1 MKTRL
6 LLISMVAVFVAGLSQ
21 FYIWVSPK
29 EQSIT
34 TFEGIED
41 KHTITARNTADSQFP
56 NFPIGISQT
65 IELTLDERTK
75 HRLTEREWRDQIRD
89 WLLLTVISDS
99 GLSANDIGNTL
110 FDLPPLRY
118 GYLKASGQFEYGES
132 RSVYI
137 GNNQILALV
146 PANASQE
153 TRDDAI
159 SDVIDRHRKD
169 QLGEIDTVSLFEY
182 HLSDED
188 TSAEITQLPSINV
201 ALYLRPEKGYHEATI
216 KTLDDLQHFLQN
228 IDDLTYAQMTSKG
241 LILGGRKMQSYE
253 FRGIGIQEVAAI
265 WQSEQDI
272 SRKERELK
280 EFIEAEETAYNNRW
294 RNRYYSNNS
303 ERIRLENESEKD
315 WQQVDARIIEKAK
328 KLRIVEGSGFSLDPT
343 YDFDGLH
350 ESFST
355 ILKELGD
362 SNHLI
367 SELKNAVDQLT
378 DKNIIP
384 ILTFL
389 DALNVSE
396 NLDDNII
403 AAFLTGLT
411 NQYRFQAARY
421 DGKLQGTEAGMVLFY
436 TDLLAK
442 IWAINYLNSAP
453 INDINGFI
461 DLTRVSRP
469 PIYER
474 ESDDLPAARIWFG
487 HTDRG
492 FNIAHDYSRLF
503 FKRISTR
510 IYSKGNNPLSPS
522 DEVQTSAFFSA
533 PIDWWDDHYEEVAR
547 YEPEYFRLNEIMKW
561 STLIGFLAEHDT
573 KNELNFLDSVKV
585 DRSNWFPTWAQNNK
599 LLRFDL
605 WKKIE
610 FFEKGFKNSETEAM
624 AILYSND
631 EDDNSYLY
639 GGVSLAPK
647 KIFKN
652 RSVVPQDIN
661 KMTRRSNIDYSVR
674 LSPGEFRSYEGITYN
689 IENIRLNKV
698 SLQSI
703 PSPDLRFRSLDSDV
717 VNKPIARHIT
727 QQTNGMKLEA
737 SIGGN
742 GIGEFN
748 IVKTPHGYKATWS
761 SGELDA
767 GQSLVL
773 QASRSP
779 DPEVV
784 FSSDPFVKQLV
795 KLPAPNNYAVKLHDN
810 DKWMVVA
817 KGGGGDS
824 TVGGGWH
831 SRVSN
836 PDGGESY
843 LIKLVDRNTI
853 ENNLQK
859 EQWITYTEPSGG
871 RLVAA
876 DISIRGPP
884 SQGTSNVTLLIE
896 GKTVKATV
904 DDATGAVFIPK
915 KDLSG
920 ATPKQLLET
929 SNRFDHAQ
937 LEKIRHG
944 ARTSDEPLLISST
957 RSPEIQ
963 SALQKSD
970 NQSVA
975 NKIVENPAT
984 AKLELEKAIANDFN
998 QFFRLRD
1005 DGKIQNSL
1013 LELDKMQQKYGPQAD
1028 IIYAKA
1034 DIELSQ
1040 GKFLQAI
1047 ETLGKE
1053 KMGHSGN
1060 PSVFKEI
1067 SSAYPL
1073 RDPQIGAKAIPKED
1087 SLATNMLGRTVY
1099 RQDSSSLNSLDWNMS
1114 AEKAIHQ
1121 ALEMDRV
1128 AVFMLSDSNIA
1139 NFNPVKII
1147 THTELKNTQKTSQIE
1162 FLPVPAM
1169 KMNPVIRNPGGITE
1183 NNDCLNDQNNDNLE
1197 CNTQNQVYLILVNN
1211 D

>member
-6 LLISMVAVFVAGLSQ
+6 LLISIVAVCVAGLSQ

-29 EQSIT
+29 ELSIT
-34 TFEGIED
+34 TLEGIED
-41 KHTITARNTADSQFP
+41 KYTITDRNTDGSQFP
-56 NFPIGISQT
+56 NFPIGTSQR
-65 IELTLDERTK
+65 IELNLDERTK

-153 TRDDAI
+153 ARDDAI

-228 IDDLTYAQMTSKG
+228 IDDLTYAKMTSKG

-280 EFIEAEETAYNNRW
+280 EFFEAEDAAFRNRW
-294 RNRYYSNNS
+294 RYVTYTNDYYQDLMLDA
-303 ERIRLENESEKD
+303 EMEQDLEEVK
-315 WQQVDARIIEKAK
+315 ARIQEKRNN
-328 KLRIVEGSGFSLDPT
+328 LRIVDGSGFSLDPT
-343 YDFDGLH
+343 FDFNGLH
-350 ESFST
+350 EYFVDVLSKIDAFSHF
-355 ILKELGD
+355 E
-362 SNHLI
+362 SQLI
-367 SELKNAVDQLT
+367 DPVEQLT
-378 DKNIIP
+378 KKNILP
-384 ILTFL
+384 LLNILDKFKKSRDYNESSLAEFL
-389 DALNVSE
+389 EKEIHD
-396 NLDDNII
+396 
-403 AAFLTGLT
+403 
-411 NQYRFQAARY
+411 YRFQVARY
-421 DGKLQGTEAGMVLFY
+421 DGNLQGTEAGMVLFY

-442 IWAINYLNSAP
+442 IWWINYLNAAP
-453 INDINGFI
+453 ITVIDGFI
-461 DLTRVSRP
+461 DLTRVSRS
-469 PIYER
+469 PIYES
-474 ESDDLPAARIWFG
+474 ESEDLPAARLWFG

-492 FNIAHDYSRLF
+492 FNMAHDYSQLYF
-503 FKRISTR
+503 QRISTR
-510 IYSKGNNPLSPS
+510 IYSKGNNPLNPTN
-522 DEVQTSAFFSA
+522 EIQTSALFSA
-533 PIDWWDDHYEEVAR
+533 TIDWWDNHYEEVAR

-561 STLIGFLAEHDT
+561 STVIGFLAEHG
-573 KNELNFLDSVKV
+573 KNNELNFLDSVKV
-585 DRSNWFPTWAQNNK
+585 VRSNWFPTWAQNNK
-599 LLRFDL
+599 LLKFDL
-605 WKKIE
+605 WKKID
-610 FFEKGFKNSETEAM
+610 FFEKGYKDSETEAM
-624 AILYSND
+624 AILYSHD
-631 EDDNSYLY
+631 TDDYDYFY
-639 GGVSLAPK
+639 GGVSLTPK
-647 KIFKN
+647 GLF
-652 RSVVPQDIN
+652 RGRPVVPQDYI
-661 KMTRRSNIDYSVR
+661 KLTRRSNIDYSVK
-674 LSPGEFRSYEGITYN
+674 LAPGEFRSYEGITYSIKN
-689 IENIRLNKV
+689 IGLNKV
-698 SLQSI
+698 SLQSK
-703 PSPDLRFRSLDSDV
+703 PSPDLRLRSLDSDV
-717 VNKPIARHIT
+717 VNGVIERHIT

-742 GIGEFN
+742 SIGEFN
-748 IVKTPHGYKATWS
+748 IVKTPHGFKAAWY

-767 GQSLVL
+767 AQSLVL
-773 QASRSP
+773 QASRSSDPKAVFSNNPFSKQLIKLP
-779 DPEVV
+779 DP
-784 FSSDPFVKQLV
+784 
-795 KLPAPNNYAVKLHDN
+795 NTYAVKLHDS

-831 SRVSN
+831 SRVAN

-859 EQWITYTEPSGG
+859 AQWVTYTEPSGG

-904 DDATGAVFIPK
+904 DDATGAVFIPA
-915 KDLSG
+915 KD
-920 ATPKQLLET
+920 
-929 SNRFDHAQ
+929 
-937 LEKIRHG
+937 
-944 ARTSDEPLLISST
+944 LISST
-957 RSPEIQ
+957 RSPKIQ

-975 NKIVENPAT
+975 KKIVENPAT

-1005 DGKIQNSL
+1005 NGKIQNSL

-1028 IIYAKA
+1028 IRYAKA

-1040 GKFLQAI
+1040 GKILQAI
-1047 ETLGKE
+1047 ETLEKE

-1060 PSVFKEI
+1060 PSMFKEI

-1099 RQDSSSLNSLDWNMS
+1099 RQDSSSLNSLDWNIS
-1114 AEKAIHQ
+1114 TEKAIHQ
-1121 ALEMDRV
+1121 ALEMDRT

-1147 THTELKNTQKTSQIE
+1147 THIELKNTPKTSQIE

-1169 KMNPVIRNPGGITE
+1169 KMNPVIRNPVGITE
-1183 NNDCLNDQNNDNLE
+1183 NNDCLNEQNNDNLE